1 VLFATSSFWEGVDVQ
16 GEALSCVIVDRLP
29 FAPPN
34 EPIVSARIEKLR
46 KQGQEPFYSFQ
57 VPMAVIALKQGLGR
71 LIRTRS
77 DRGIL
82 CILDLRILTKSYGKM
97 FRKSLYESPLHRDPQ
112 DIESFFA
119 DDQVCEGLSQGGIN
133 AEAG

>member
-1 VLFATSSFWEGVDVQ
+1 
-16 GEALSCVIVDRLP
+16 
-29 FAPPN
+29 
-34 EPIVSARIEKLR
+34 
-46 KQGQEPFYSFQ
+46 
-57 VPMAVIALKQGLGR
+57 MAVIALKQGLGR

-82 CILDLRILTKSYGKM
+82 CILDLRILTKPYGKI

-112 DIESFFA
+112 DIEAFFA
-119 DDQVCEGLSQGGIN
+119 GNRSCEGPLPERIN